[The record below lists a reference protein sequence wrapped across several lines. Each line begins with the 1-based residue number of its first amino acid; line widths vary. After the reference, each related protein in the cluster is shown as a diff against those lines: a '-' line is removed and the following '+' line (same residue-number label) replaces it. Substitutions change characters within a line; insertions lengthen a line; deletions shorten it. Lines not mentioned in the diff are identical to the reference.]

1 MSNNGLLSLN
11 TKQDIQ
17 PEKIFD
23 LKEKLGEGSY
33 GSVYKAV
40 HKASNSLVAIKKV
53 PLDSDLQVNPKYT
66 QEMYTPTKSKSQC
79 YTKTKILAFA
89 FPALHIL
96 QSRPL

>member
-53 PLDSDLQVNPKYT
+53 PLDSDLQVTFCFK
-66 QEMYTPTKSKSQC
+66 C
-79 YTKTKILAFA
+79 
-89 FPALHIL
+89 
-96 QSRPL
+96 

>member
-1 MSNNGLLSLN
+1 MCTILFFASMSNNGLLSLN

-53 PLDSDLQVNPKYT
+53 PLDSDLQVDC
-66 QEMYTPTKSKSQC
+66 TPYIMSIIITYRYIINIKNS
-79 YTKTKILAFA
+79 
-89 FPALHIL
+89 
-96 QSRPL
+96 

>member
-33 GSVYKAV
+33 GSVFKAV

-53 PLDSDLQVNPKYT
+53 PLDSDLQVN
-66 QEMYTPTKSKSQC
+66 
-79 YTKTKILAFA
+79 LAIIVHFNS
-89 FPALHIL
+89 FLVYIVFL
-96 QSRPL
+96 IKCLFKLLNLM

>member
-53 PLDSDLQVNPKYT
+53 PLDSDLQVDC
-66 QEMYTPTKSKSQC
+66 TPYIMSNIITYRYIINIKNS
-79 YTKTKILAFA
+79 
-89 FPALHIL
+89 
-96 QSRPL
+96 